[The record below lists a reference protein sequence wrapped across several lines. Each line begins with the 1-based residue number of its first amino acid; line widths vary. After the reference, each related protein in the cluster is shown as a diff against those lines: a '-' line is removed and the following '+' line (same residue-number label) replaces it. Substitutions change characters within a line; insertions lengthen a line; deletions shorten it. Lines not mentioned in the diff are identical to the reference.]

1 MQYDQ
6 IDPLA
11 QALITLKQGA
21 NPTTPKGDPTVAG
34 QTMAAVQPQQP
45 QMPPQAGLP
54 GMLPQRGQPSQM
66 PPQMSPQMSPQGG
79 RPQPPGIAGI
89 AQNVARGNAMQQQQQ
104 QEAEQAMRQKAMAE
118 QQAQPQMMAAGGLA
132 GLPARNMNFIA
143 GGVVPGIA
151 APELPPEVETPEQKQ
166 LVEQQRRY
174 EELQKNRPDFTA
186 QFMAALDADKQA
198 REKIAATQAANA
210 PDLISRLGA
219 YAADYVQ
226 GGASGALKGVRG
238 RQKEA
243 IDRMEATRQADKL
256 DMLERV
262 KLQQA
267 DYAMKIGEVDKARE
281 FIREAADIRGKNN
294 QLRQTEFGTRAK
306 IFGDQERS
314 VSGTADRASTE
325 ARSQAD
331 REARGMESKADR
343 ESRERIARMQI
354 GAGGAGGA
362 GGVGAGRLDLAEYK
376 ALAEPLEKEL
386 VALSGGLQRGHAPD
400 VARAQKIYADL
411 EFLRKVYG
419 LPAGVGAPLG
429 VPNGAAPVPSSA
441 SGAPKAGKFLGFE

>member
-21 NPTTPKGDPTVAG
+21 NPTTPNGQPTVAG

-54 GMLPQRGQPSQM
+54 GMLPQRGQPPQM
-66 PPQMSPQMSPQGG
+66 PPQMPPQGG

-132 GLPARNMNFIA
+132 GLSARNMNFTV
-143 GGVVPGIA
+143 GGVVPGVT
-151 APELPPEVETPEQKQ
+151 APELPPEVETPEQRQ
-166 LVEQQRRY
+166 LAEQQRRY

-219 YAADYVQ
+219 YAADYGR
-226 GGASGALKGVRG
+226 GGASGALKGVRD
-238 RQKEA
+238 RQQEA

-267 DYAMKIGEVDKARE
+267 DYAMKIGEVEKARE
-281 FIREAADIRGKNN
+281 FIKEAADIRGKNN
-294 QLRQTEFGTRAK
+294 QLRQTEFGTRAN
-306 IFGDQERS
+306 IFATDER
-314 VSGTADRASTE
+314 RASG
-325 ARSQAD
+325 AAD
-331 REARGMESKADR
+331 REAANARNLATIKSQ
-343 ESRERIARMQI
+343 ERIAGMKGAGDKNEALRTQLTLYQI
-354 GAGGAGGA
+354 AVKESGADELINQAEKMPNGLDGKPGPEKQAKLDRAAQLKRNALAPFDLLKQYMNTAGGASGAGGAGTGGA
-362 GGVGAGRLDLAEYK
+362 TG
-376 ALAEPLEKEL
+376 
-386 VALSGGLQRGHAPD
+386 
-400 VARAQKIYADL
+400 
-411 EFLRKVYG
+411 
-419 LPAGVGAPLG
+419 
-429 VPNGAAPVPSSA
+429 NW
-441 SGAPKAGKFLGFE
+441 GKMSIN